1 LHVKQGW
8 DCNYG
13 TQDDVLEITHVI
25 VAEKGMTRSL
35 KLLLI
40 ICKSVLQN
48 CTTHKTLQVPESVI
62 SFNGNNGK
70 TFHRKKREKQ
80 EKTFRSLTKTLKLFA
95 FTSGE
100 GKNYIRDSFR
110 TESLV

>member
-1 LHVKQGW
+1 MHVKQGW

-13 TQDDVLEITHVI
+13 TQHDVLEITHVI

-40 ICKSVLQN
+40 ICKSVLQS

-70 TFHRKKREKQ
+70 TFHRKKEKEGKTRKDFQKFDKNFETLCFHFWRREKLH
-80 EKTFRSLTKTLKLFA
+80 T
-95 FTSGE
+95 
-100 GKNYIRDSFR
+100 
-110 TESLV
+110 